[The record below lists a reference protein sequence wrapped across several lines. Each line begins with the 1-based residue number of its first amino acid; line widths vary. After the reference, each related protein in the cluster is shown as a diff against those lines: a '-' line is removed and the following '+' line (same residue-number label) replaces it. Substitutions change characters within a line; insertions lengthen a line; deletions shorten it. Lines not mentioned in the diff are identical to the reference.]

1 MSRTDPFA
9 EFDLICEF
17 PFAIDA
23 FSELRKYIR
32 AVNEFMPY
40 VAAQQSIRISAR
52 LKKASDPVSQAEM
65 ESELEAVGHDASIVL
80 PRIIWG
86 GVLVS
91 VFAAFEYG
99 VKKAIN
105 HWQVTVGHPV
115 EFKILPRK
123 DFIKSA
129 EAYSTEQMQLPLFM
143 NPKARQTL
151 MDLKAFRNSFAHGS
165 GLLSDLPAHIAEA
178 ISKKAH
184 PGASLEIEDGQWVG
198 NARSAAYYLLSG
210 EKAINA
216 FGESVLDKC
225 LAHHR
230 AQRSE
235 V

>member
-17 PFAIDA
+17 PFAMDA
-23 FSELRKYIR
+23 FSELKKYIR
-32 AVNEFMPY
+32 AVHEFMPH
-40 VAAQQSIRISAR
+40 VTAQQSIRISAR
-52 LKKASDPVSQAEM
+52 IKKASDPVSQAEM
-65 ESELEAVGHDASIVL
+65 ESELKAVGYDSSIVL
-80 PRIIWG
+80 PRLVWG

-99 VKKAIN
+99 VKRTIN
-105 HWQVTVGHPV
+105 HWQTTVGHPV
-115 EFKILPRK
+115 EFRILPRK

-129 EAYSTEQMQLPLFM
+129 EAYAADQMQLPLFSS
-143 NPKARQTL
+143 PKVRQTL
-151 MDLKAFRNSFAHGS
+151 MDLKSFRNSFAHGS
-165 GLLSDLPAHIAEA
+165 GLLSDLPTQINES
-178 ISKKAH
+178 ICKKSH
-184 PGASLEIEDGQWVG
+184 PGVSLEIEDGQWVG
-198 NARSAAYYLLSG
+198 NARSAAYYLSSS

-216 FGESVLDKC
+216 FCESVLEKC